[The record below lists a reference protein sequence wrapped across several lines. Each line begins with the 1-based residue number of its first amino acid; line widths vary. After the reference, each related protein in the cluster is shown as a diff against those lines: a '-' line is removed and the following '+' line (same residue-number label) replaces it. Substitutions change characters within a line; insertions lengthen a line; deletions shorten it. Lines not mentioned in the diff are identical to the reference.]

1 MCIFRNIIYDAYC
14 SVLLL
19 SKKEKGNINNYW
31 ISAAAAMLASC
42 TRIVGVI
49 LVFPLVLQMYLDLYE
64 GRITFGKL
72 GSFIVHMFK
81 NPVKILQVFL
91 CPAGIFVNMMH
102 LYYVTGDAWAF
113 RNVQAAW
120 REDGAGWIGNMIWD
134 FFNNIYA
141 ERYWIPL
148 VMILAIIVYVY
159 MLKCRYYS
167 EVLFAVITLIIPFT
181 GGVMSMCRFI
191 VGSYVVY
198 IGLYDYFA
206 DKKDLKWL
214 AVFLA
219 VVMEAF
225 LIWLWF
231 TAGVN
236 AFTA

>member
-1 MCIFRNIIYDAYC
+1 MMLIAVFFYY
-14 SVLLL
+14 L
-19 SKKEKGNINNYW
+19 KKEKGNINNYW

-191 VGSYVVY
+191 AGSYVVY

>member
-1 MCIFRNIIYDAYC
+1 
-14 SVLLL
+14 
-19 SKKEKGNINNYW
+19 
-31 ISAAAAMLASC
+31 
-42 TRIVGVI
+42 
-49 LVFPLVLQMYLDLYE
+49 
-64 GRITFGKL
+64 
-72 GSFIVHMFK
+72 
-81 NPVKILQVFL
+81 
-91 CPAGIFVNMMH
+91 
-102 LYYVTGDAWAF
+102 
-113 RNVQAAW
+113 
-120 REDGAGWIGNMIWD
+120 MIWD

-191 VGSYVVY
+191 AGSYVVY

-225 LIWLWF
+225 LMKIVVDIAQKGEWDRLISSYMVMVYSRCQRIY
-231 TAGVN
+231 GVEKESWDE
-236 AFTA
+236 